1 MGELM
6 LASLV
11 FGKKINFQYHIL
23 LLTCKEEWC
32 SPKKIILRLLSVLV
46 FLPTFAFADLPLTV
60 DGLLSAPNR
69 WRAELGI
76 NYANLEQRGVS
87 TGQPVSVQVAPA
99 QFVYVPTLF
108 GTARTNSDTEV
119 LSPGLRYGLS
129 DNTELYGRASWLS
142 YSARIQS
149 VNGVDSTSI
158 NRFDSAWLGINHQ
171 FIEEGKSPA
180 LLGFAEIAA
189 IERSS
194 LPGLTDTQDYSGHS
208 ALIGGT
214 TYRVIDPIV
223 LSFTGAYRINAPR
236 VLNDQSYIPGNYLV
250 LNPSMSFA
258 VNSDITLSAG
268 LLWRNTRAD
277 MLNGQDQGLLRTS
290 TDFNF
295 GLAWLWDERT
305 VLNLNSSANLSG
317 SGGANLGLTW
327 TRKLGELPQ
336 RKRPGKS
343 PSKSVSP

>member
-1 MGELM
+1 
-6 LASLV
+6 
-11 FGKKINFQYHIL
+11 
-23 LLTCKEEWC
+23 
-32 SPKKIILRLLSVLV
+32 
-46 FLPTFAFADLPLTV
+46 
-60 DGLLSAPNR
+60 
-69 WRAELGI
+69 
-76 NYANLEQRGVS
+76 
-87 TGQPVSVQVAPA
+87 
-99 QFVYVPTLF
+99 
-108 GTARTNSDTEV
+108 
-119 LSPGLRYGLS
+119 
-129 DNTELYGRASWLS
+129 
-142 YSARIQS
+142 
-149 VNGVDSTSI
+149 
-158 NRFDSAWLGINHQ
+158 
-171 FIEEGKSPA
+171 

-194 LPGLTDTQDYSGHS
+194 LPGSTDTQDYSGHS

-214 TYRVIDPIV
+214 TYRVVDPIV

-290 TDFNF
+290 TDFSF

-317 SGGANLGLTW
+317 NGGVNLGLTW

-343 PSKSVSP
+343 VSP